1 MKKLKNSR
9 GETLIETLAA
19 LLIAVLAFGALTTA
33 VLTAGKINAR
43 VRSTDVSFQ
52 YSGSES
58 REGQALLS
66 GVLGTKRG
74 DVTVYENN
82 GYLYYTAE
90 EAAP

>member
-43 VRSTDVSFQ
+43 VRDTDVSFR

-66 GVLGTKRG
+66 GILGTERG
-74 DVTVYENN
+74 GVTVYENN